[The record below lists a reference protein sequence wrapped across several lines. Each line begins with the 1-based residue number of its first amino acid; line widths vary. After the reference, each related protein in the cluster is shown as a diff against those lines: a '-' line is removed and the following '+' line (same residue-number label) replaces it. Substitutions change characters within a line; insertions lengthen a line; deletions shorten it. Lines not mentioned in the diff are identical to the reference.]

1 MNKTLWQYYVDRAE
15 KITNRALTGASSL
28 DSWKRERSV
37 RHREFMRSM
46 GLWSL
51 PTGGPDIIQQ
61 GEFRGPGY
69 RALRLAYSI
78 LPDVWGTGNL
88 LLPDPLPNAPCPA
101 ILHPWGHS
109 ASAVGDSSART
120 LRWPRAGY
128 ACLIFD
134 SIAQTDN
141 TGFHRGLASGTRPDW
156 ISLGYTAAGGELLN
170 GLRAFEVLRR
180 RPEIDPKR
188 IGVTGHSGGGAQSLF
203 LAAAE
208 ERIAAAA
215 PSGGVTCIKRSIGD
229 RAYRGHCDCMYA
241 LGIPPRDN
249 IDVAALIA
257 PRPLLFCYGSRDP
270 LYCPEEYRELLEGT
284 RRVYRLYGQEAL
296 CALHE
301 YAGEH
306 STTEDAEAAVRL
318 WFDTHV
324 GGVPTPITPRGDREI
339 SESQATVFNGMRPV
353 PDRLDLLPE
362 LMSSTASHPL
372 PQTAAEWPAI
382 RDTMVRRLREV
393 IFADLERYPDTAD
406 FVHRC
411 HNRFQGTIGGMEVW
425 LELPARLTGAQ
436 RLILAVCAESE
447 LVEDLSRDLSA
458 LFPGDAIALL
468 EPRATGL
475 NSVNPIHAALDLQRV
490 GALLGRT
497 LPLMWI
503 EDLRHTLDFMRRLP
517 EIGSLPIVLYG
528 RSDAG
533 VACLY
538 HAILN
543 EDIAGVF
550 LIDPPDSHRKGG
562 YIPAILREMDITT
575 AVGLLAPR
583 LVAIKPRS
591 RLSEWYL
598 LRWGHRVYHRLGI
611 PERHALGMT
620 LEELRAAIIPPTC
633 SAKSLR

>member
-1 MNKTLWQYYVDRAE
+1 MNKTLWQYYVDTAA
-15 KITNRALTGASSL
+15 KITDRALSSVSSF
-28 DSWKRERSV
+28 DEWKRERPV
-37 RHREFMRSM
+37 RRQEFLRAM
-46 GLWSL
+46 GLWTL
-51 PTGGPDIIQQ
+51 PIDAPTIIQQ
-61 GEFRGPGY
+61 GEFCGPGY
-69 RALRLAYSI
+69 RAVRLAYTI

-88 LLPDPLPNAPCPA
+88 LLPDPLPDTPCPA

-109 ASAVGDSSART
+109 ASAVGDSSPRT

-128 ACLIFD
+128 VCFVFD

-141 TGFHRGLASGTRPDW
+141 PGFHRGLASGTRPDW

-170 GLRAFEVLRR
+170 GLRAFEVLHR

-188 IGVTGHSGGGAQSLF
+188 IGVTGHSGGGAQSFF

-208 ERIAAAA
+208 ERIVAVA
-215 PSGGVTCIKRSIGD
+215 PSGGVTSLKRTIGD

-241 LGIPPRDN
+241 LGMPPQDT
-249 IDVAALIA
+249 IDIAALIA
-257 PRPLLFCYGSRDP
+257 PRPLLFCYGSLDS

-296 CALHE
+296 CAL
-301 YAGEH
+301 YAYEGEH
-306 STTEDAEAAVRL
+306 STPEDAEAAIRR

-324 GGVPTPITPRGDREI
+324 GGVPTLITPRGEPEI

-353 PDRLDLLPE
+353 PDRVDLLPE
-362 LMSSTASHPL
+362 LMSPTASHPL
-372 PQTAAEWPAI
+372 PRAAADWPAI
-382 RDTMVRRLREV
+382 RSAMVRRLREL
-393 IFADLERYPDTAD
+393 IFSDLDRNPDSAT
-406 FVHRC
+406 FTHRC
-411 HNRFQGTIGGMEVW
+411 HNRFTGNIGGMEVW
-425 LELPARLTGAQ
+425 LELPSRLDGAQ

-447 LVEDLSRDLSA
+447 QADDLSRTLSA
-458 LFPGDAIALL
+458 YFPGEAIAVL

-475 NSVNPIHAALDLQRV
+475 NSVNPVHAARDLQRV
-490 GALLGRT
+490 GALLGRP
-497 LPLMWI
+497 LPVMWI
-503 EDLRHTLDFMRRLP
+503 EDLRHSLDFLRGRP
-517 EIGSLPIVLYG
+517 EIGSLSIFLYG
-528 RSDAG
+528 RGDAG

-550 LIDPPDSHRKGG
+550 LIDPPDSHRTGG
-562 YIPAILREMDITT
+562 YIPGILREMDITT

-583 LVAIKPRS
+583 PVAIKPRS

-620 LEELRAAIIPPTC
+620 FEELRTTVFSKTFLDQSPH
-633 SAKSLR
+633 